1 MLEFNVIGQRIRR
14 SDSFQPAE
22 KSVGYLKA
30 KFNFLTDEWENVDTI
45 TLRAKNK
52 ADIIIHEAD
61 VVDGIATVP
70 WEALDRS
77 GSFMLSLF
85 ARAGDVEITTSSVEI
100 ELNPTLD
107 SGISSKPP
115 TPTELDEI
123 RDDIKDLRDQI
134 ENMDNTVNDDEL
146 KTAVETALEEAKE
159 SGEFDG
165 PKGDKGD
172 PGKDGYTPVKGIDYF
187 DGKDGEPGEDGKSA
201 YQYALDSGYTGTE
214 EEFAEKM
221 AEEGCSGG
229 MTVTDDGNGN
239 VTIETSGE
247 AGGASDPGS
256 SNAVL
261 YTPQTL
267 TPEQQKQARDNVG
280 AWPII
285 DVVELPTENIREDCF
300 YRLLSGSFAH
310 KQVVHSRW
318 TCYCVEDLPETG
330 EPAFSGDLSDS
341 SSVVVTAYYKVTDG
355 SVSAYVPAQLG
366 PMFGV
371 PEGWYPVATL
381 MSAVGYEFAG
391 VITNILDDPNDRK
404 FRILLEYVTY
414 DHKNGNWTSHKKIGW
429 PGTGAG
435 AEIFNHPGNVASG
448 FCAHVE
454 GSESTASGSNSHA
467 EGEETT
473 ASGAW
478 SHAEGYASHA
488 EGSHSHAEGSHSHA
502 EGYASH
508 AEGGTSHAEGSHS
521 HAEGSHSHAE
531 GYASHAEGGTSH
543 AEGRYSHA
551 EGDTSHAVGRSQ
563 HVQGEYNL
571 VDPEYNPDTPD
582 VRAKYAHIVGNGNH
596 DNDRSNAHTLDWEG
610 NAWFAGTVE
619 GTALILKS
627 PNDTRFRITVGD
639 DGVLSAT
646 AV

>member
-1 MLEFNVIGQRIRR
+1 MLEFNVRGQSLTRFN
-14 SDSFQPAE
+14 SFQPAE

-100 ELNPTLD
+100 ELSPTLD

-134 ENMDNTVNDDEL
+134 ENMDNTVNEDEL

-172 PGKDGYTPVKGIDYF
+172 PGKDGYTPVKGVDYF
-187 DGKDGEPGEDGKSA
+187 DGQDGAPGEDGKSA

-239 VTIETSGE
+239 VTIETNGE

-256 SNAVL
+256 GNPNAVL
-261 YTPQTL
+261 YTPQTP

-280 AWPII
+280 AWPVI

-300 YRLLSGSFAH
+300 YRKIEFCKISIGANLSDEFIIH
-310 KQVVHSRW
+310 IVD
-318 TCYCVEDLPETG
+318 ELPETG
-330 EPAFSGDLSDS
+330 EPI
-341 SSVVVTAYYKVTDG
+341 TTDG
-355 SVSAYVPAQLG
+355 ESFVVYFNISDKNGYGYVPDSGWHMLSAMVGQSGLQWGGTFTTAEYLYRLENDMLSENSAYIVYAGRIYGLGLENFECIDPLVFQGEGNRSVS
-366 PMFGV
+366 
-371 PEGWYPVATL
+371 
-381 MSAVGYEFAG
+381 
-391 VITNILDDPNDRK
+391 
-404 FRILLEYVTY
+404 
-414 DHKNGNWTSHKKIGW
+414 IG
-429 PGTGAG
+429 
-435 AEIFNHPGNVASG
+435 HRLNVASG
-448 FCAHVE
+448 EDAVACGGETGAYGD
-454 GSESTASGSNSHA
+454 GSFSCGRGTSAVGNFSFAGGRDTIASGF
-467 EGEETT
+467 
-473 ASGAW
+473 
-478 SHAEGYASHA
+478 
-488 EGSHSHAEGSHSHA
+488 
-502 EGYASH
+502 
-508 AEGGTSHAEGSHS
+508 TSAAFGCM
-521 HAEGSHSHAE
+521 
-531 GYASHAEGGTSH
+531 T
-543 AEGRYSHA
+543 
-551 EGDTSHAVGRSQ
+551 HAVGDSQ
-563 HVQGEYNL
+563 FVIGDGNI
-571 VDPEYNPDTPD
+571 PDTAVTSPD
-582 VRAKYAHIVGNGNH
+582 GLNDRGKYIFIVGNGNGMAYQKVL
-596 DNDRSNAHTLDWEG
+596 SNAHTLDWDG
-610 NAWFAGTVE
+610 NAWYAGSVE

-627 PNDTRFRITVGD
+627 PNGTRFRITVSD